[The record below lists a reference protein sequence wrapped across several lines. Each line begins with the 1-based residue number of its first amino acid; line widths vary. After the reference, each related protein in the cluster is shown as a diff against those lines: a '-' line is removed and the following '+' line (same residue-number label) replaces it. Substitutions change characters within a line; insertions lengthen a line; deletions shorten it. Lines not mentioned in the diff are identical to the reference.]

1 MKFAEFVWS
10 MDNILSTNVCL
21 QESSDRP
28 LEWFVILMGYAFWNH
43 IHPVAGD
50 INGNYKQLLT
60 TATFMS
66 CVLEIH
72 ECQKNPI
79 GKIL

>member
-10 MDNILSTNVCL
+10 VDNILSTNVCL

-50 INGNYKQLLT
+50 INENCKQLLT
-60 TATFMS
+60 TATNYVV
-66 CVLEIH
+66 CTGNTWVPE
-72 ECQKNPI
+72 KPDW
-79 GKIL
+79 